1 MSVADRR
8 ARRLRAALEVLAAR
22 PDGLPVGEVWREV
35 CDRVPLRDEDLERL
49 QSGKGRAETHFRW
62 YSVDLVKAGW
72 LRKDDGVW
80 SVTDQGRRALDDY
93 PEPEK
98 FTRAAGQAYREW
110 DRSRGKDA
118 VADEPTDVV
127 IVDPSDRPVLDAAA
141 LILERGLSRGGSAF
155 IDGRSV
161 WSPAAARELYTCFV
175 ERPDASGAD
184 FLTKLHR
191 QLDGCSDDAVL
202 LTAELLTLN
211 VLPLSNVT
219 ATAKRARIRT
229 VLGWLDSPLEL
240 PQVIDKAFESG
251 VFSGGVGFNVSIWKM
266 LSLLIHFVEYWHGLA
281 PADRRAAFDDPWVW
295 KRIVQNSPGPNMP
308 SQREALLYLAHPGTF
323 LPVVK
328 VSHKRAIRDAYLDE
342 LETSTGDV
350 DRDLLQITL
359 ALQADRRGPIP
370 YYDSPY
376 VERWRATVSTEDVEH
391 EQVARR
397 AWLVRGSSV
406 NGHNLVPTWLA
417 DGFVSLAASTLH
429 PVDAGIDQAALKE
442 AVDVDYS
449 HRSYAARK
457 EKVNEFHA
465 FLTRMREGDLIAT
478 TSSGSVYLGVVS
490 GPAQFVESTDKRS
503 NLRRAAKW
511 RPEDTAVEYAAL
523 PAPLPAKLSSQA
535 EVVDLTEEL
544 SLLEELLGDD
554 PPALP
559 AVELVLRDA
568 DDALA
573 EYLLI
578 DRPWLQEVIDLLRDR
593 RQVILYGPPGTGKT
607 YLAQHLAWHL
617 TDRSAVKL
625 VQFHPSYSYED
636 FFEGFRPTAGADGR
650 IEFGL
655 KPGPFRRIVEVARQD
670 LSTPYILI
678 IDEINRANLA
688 KVFGE
693 LYFLLE
699 YRDQAVG
706 LLYSGGDE
714 DDFTLPDNVFLIGT
728 MNTADRSIALVDAA
742 MRRRFAFVS
751 LHPADEPVRGLLG
764 RWLDQQG
771 LPREAAALLAALNAR
786 VPDTDFAIGPSY
798 LMRPSVYT
806 DGGLD
811 RVWRTSILPLLEEL
825 HYGDGMDLPTRYGL
839 TALRR
844 SLTTTADNEPEAEP
858 NGTRHAPDIEPP

>member
-8 ARRLRAALEVLAAR
+8 SLRLRASLEALVDQPAGVAYRDVWAEVCRRVPPEPEDLDR
-22 PDGLPVGEVWREV
+22 TKSGRQRGEV
-35 CDRVPLRDEDLERL
+35 DL
-49 QSGKGRAETHFRW
+49 AW
-62 YSVDLVKAGW
+62 YGISLVKAGW
-72 LRKDDGVW
+72 LRKESRLW
-80 SVTDQGRRALDDY
+80 FLTEQGRRALAQY
-93 PEPEK
+93 PDPDEFARIAED
-98 FTRAAGQAYREW
+98 AYQVW
-110 DRSRGKDA
+110 NRGRGTAPVA
-118 VADEPTDVV
+118 VDGPADGLLSDPATQHV
-127 IVDPSDRPVLDAAA
+127 IDAAA
-141 LILERGLSRGGSAF
+141 LILEQGLRRGGSAF
-155 IDGRSV
+155 VAGRSV
-161 WSPAAARELYTCFV
+161 WSPAAARELYASFV
-175 ERPDASGAD
+175 ARPDASGAD

-211 VLPLSNVT
+211 VLPLSNVS
-219 ATAKRARIRT
+219 ATAKRTRIRT
-229 VLGWLDSPLEL
+229 VLGWLGSLVETP
-240 PQVIDKAFESG
+240 PVIDKAFESG

-266 LSLLIHFVEYWHGLA
+266 LSLLIHFVEHWHGLA
-281 PADRRAAFDDPWVW
+281 PADRQAAFDDPWVW
-295 KRIVQNSPGPNMP
+295 KRIVQSSPGPNMP

-323 LPVVK
+323 LPIVK
-328 VSHKRAIRDAYLDE
+328 TSHKRAIRDAFPDE

-359 ALQADRRGPIP
+359 ALQADRHGSIP

-376 VERWRATVSTEDVEH
+376 IERWRATAVEITTGTGTDDAVHEPVS
-391 EQVARR
+391 RR

-417 DGFVSLAASTLH
+417 DGFVSLAASTLR
-429 PVDAGIDQAALKE
+429 PVDAGIDQVALKD
-442 AVDVDYS
+442 AVDTDYS

-478 TSSGSVYLGVVS
+478 TSGDTVHFGVLS
-490 GPAQFVESTDKRS
+490 GPPRFVESADKRS
-503 NLRRAAKW
+503 NLRRAVRW
-511 RPEDTAVEYAAL
+511 RPEDTAVEYEAL

-544 SLLEELLGDD
+544 PLVEELIGED
-554 PPALP
+554 PPMLP
-559 AVELVLRDA
+559 PVELVLRDA

-573 EYLLI
+573 EFLLI
-578 DRPWLQEVIDLLRDR
+578 DRRWLQDVVDLLRDR

-607 YLAQHLAWHL
+607 FLAQRLAWHL

-636 FFEGFRPTAGADGR
+636 FFEGFRPTSGADGR

-655 KPGPFRRIVEVARQD
+655 KPGPLRRIVEAARQD
-670 LSTPYILI
+670 PSTPYILI

-751 LHPADEPVRGLLG
+751 LHPADEPVRGLLR

-771 LPREAAALLAALNAR
+771 LPGEAAALLAALNAR

-825 HYGDGMDLPTRYGL
+825 HYGDGVDLPARYGL
-839 TALRR
+839 PALHR
-844 SLTTTADNEPEAEP
+844 SLTAKASSE
-858 NGTRHAPDIEPP
+858 HAPDIESS